1 MLARGGWVNRGL
13 SIVEQAPLGGFGAPP
28 SP

>member
-1 MLARGGWVNRGL
+1 MLARGGRVNRGL